1 MGDPQNHGFRIIWG
15 YHHFRKLS
23 CHQSIVLKIYT
34 VYIYIDCKDSQFY
47 GVMTI
52 EHINL
57 YHVSTL
63 AHIYIYI
70 YILNIYIYIHPLPR
84 KKKLSLLRLVY
95 LYILGHLW
103 PDKMDNWESKGRE
116 FNRIQFKMNHVVFTN
131 GGFLKWDGVPQ
142 IIQNETI
149 LVLKPLLLA
158 IPYFKKSLAPK
169 NHKSC
174 VILVRLP
181 RSFQQRWFIC
191 NRYSGP
197 R

>member
-1 MGDPQNHGFRIIWG
+1 MSSIHCPQD
-15 YHHFRKLS
+15 
-23 CHQSIVLKIYT
+23 IYCI
-34 VYIYIDCKDSQFY
+34 YIYIDCKDSQFY

-70 YILNIYIYIHPLPR
+70 EYIYIPITQ
-84 KKKLSLLRLVY
+84 KKMSLLRLVY

-181 RSFQQRWFIC
+181 RSFQQR
-191 NRYSGP
+191 
-197 R
+197 